1 MFRAVGHPPDR
12 RKTMFSYACQDVLEE
27 VPVRQALISQF
38 IVDLE
43 RFEVDL
49 LSDCSAAEA
58 CGKPLEGSLEETGG
72 DYSFYS
78 KWRPTALPI

>member
-1 MFRAVGHPPDR
+1 
-12 RKTMFSYACQDVLEE
+12 MFSYACQDVLEE
-27 VPVRQALISQF
+27 VSVRQALISQF

-43 RFEVDL
+43 RFEADV

-58 CGKPLEGSLEETGG
+58 CEKPLQGSLEETAG

-78 KWRPTALPI
+78 NRRPTYRSE